1 MFITNNLI
9 QENIMKNDW
18 RITRFAKV
26 LDAIEELESVICHAL
41 DIDLGDDM
49 IKPLEVLKD
58 NVKEAEVDA
67 WHNGYIKCLEAT
79 RDYADAVI
87 AANAKESA

>member
-1 MFITNNLI
+1 
-9 QENIMKNDW
+9 MKNDW

-67 WHNGYIKCLEAT
+67 WDNGYIKCLEAT
-79 RDYADAVI
+79 RANAASVI